1 MSRYRSALLA
11 LAILW
16 GVFIALPFL
25 WAFQRD
31 FRTELAKTDAAESW
45 AEIVTNLTM
54 AAHQI
59 GGPPAAAQAAAPTP
73 MRFADFVGT
82 WHRHGYSL
90 TIYPDGS
97 AVAAWRTYDG
107 DLPEAP
113 GGNATLRFDRV
124 EGRTLYGTNPNSA
137 TRQSVALT
145 EYDYGVGFLTDDP
158 AVVASNAPFDPQRGT
173 TLCGP
178 RFATAPE
185 WFTGTSPCGA

>member
-1 MSRYRSALLA
+1 MHTRYRIA
-11 LAILW
+11 LA
-16 GVFIALPFL
+16 ALAWLTLLVVVPPFVNDV
-25 WAFQRD
+25 ARA
-31 FRTELAKTDAAESW
+31 LAKTDAGEHW
-45 AEIVTNLTM
+45 A
-54 AAHQI
+54 AI
-59 GGPPAAAQAAAPTP
+59 GANVSRFGRYLVGTPAQAAEAAPLT
-73 MRFADFVGT
+73 FADFVGS
-82 WHRHGYSL
+82 WHRHGYVL

-113 GGNATLRFDRV
+113 GGHASITFTRV

-145 EYDYGVGFLTDDP
+145 EYDYGVGFLTDEP
-158 AVVASNAPFDPQRGT
+158 TVVASNAPFDPQRGT

-185 WFTGTSPCGA
+185 WFRGTSPCGA